1 LNELSLDFNPIAL
14 SLLLTVVL
22 FVVGGFIRPGF
33 ANYGQAINIIRLAAF
48 LGIISA
54 GQTLVILSGGEGIDL
69 SVGQVV
75 TLGAIISFRIVGG
88 ENSMIIPG
96 LAAALA
102 SGFVIGAI
110 NGLGVTLLRIPPLVM
125 TLGMAG
131 VVEGLILV
139 ITRGELIGNA
149 APLMTR
155 WISGSML
162 FGISNSVFL
171 WFLLGGA
178 IWVLLY
184 RTPYGKQLFA
194 VGSNR
199 RTARLSGV
207 NVPLVV
213 IFTYAL
219 SGLLAAL
226 GGFILLSYTEQ
237 VFLNLGAPY
246 LLPSVAAVVVGGTP
260 LTGGKG
266 GYIGTM
272 AGALLLTVLNS
283 LLTTMQMPEYARQ
296 IVYGVTLLLLLSAY
310 GREESL
316 RQ

>member
-1 LNELSLDFNPIAL
+1 MNQFTLDVHPVVL

-22 FVVGGFIRPGF
+22 FAAGGFIRPGF
-33 ANYGQAINIIRLAAF
+33 ASYGQATNILRLAAF

-75 TLGAIISFRIVGG
+75 TLGAIIAFRVVGG
-88 ENSMIIPG
+88 ENSMVLPG
-96 LAAALA
+96 LGAALA
-102 SGFVIGAI
+102 TGFAIGAV
-110 NGLGVTLLRIPPLVM
+110 NGLGVTLLSIPPLVM

-139 ITRGELIGNA
+139 VTRGELIGAA
-149 APLMTR
+149 APFMTR
-155 WISGSML
+155 WISGSMV
-162 FGISNSVFL
+162 FGISNSVFFWL
-171 WFLLGGA
+171 LLGGA
-178 IWVLLY
+178 IWLLLY
-184 RTPYGKQLFA
+184 RTPYGKKLFA

-226 GGFILLSYTEQ
+226 GGFVLLSYTEQ

-266 GYIGTM
+266 GYVGTM
-272 AGALLLTVLNS
+272 AGALLLIVLNS
-283 LLTTMQMPEYARQ
+283 LLTTLQMPEYARQ
-296 IVYGVTLLLLLSAY
+296 IVYGITLLVLLSVY
-310 GREESL
+310 GREEAL